1 MGIHHKQPTDTII
14 KTTVRTRIFVEIEI
28 SVRVPANGR
37 EPTLNDFEWG
47 EIVEVDDHW
56 VHDEY
61 TPKDVID
68 ACREAITEYKQTQT
82 ETA

>member
-1 MGIHHKQPTDTII
+1 MGIHNQNPNDTII

-28 SVRVPANGR
+28 NVRVPPDGR

-47 EIVEVDDHW
+47 QIVEVDDHW

-61 TPKDVID
+61 TPKDVIE
-68 ACREAITEYKQTQT
+68 ACQEAIAAHKQKGTV
-82 ETA
+82 